1 MSNVLEIEN
10 GYFAYNNQSITG
22 LFIKK
27 KKNISVIKNLNLK
40 IKHGDKIGIIGR
52 NGSGKSTLLK
62 VLSKEQ
68 SPNSGN
74 LNFPKD
80 LIIGYLPQD
89 LDFYDGRTVIAEV
102 KTVFEDLNNV
112 EKKIAELQKQLESR
126 TDYESSEYLNIINDF
141 NILEEKFRIN
151 GGYEIESQISHILDG
166 LGFSY
171 SDYNRFTNEFSGG
184 WRMRLEL
191 AKILLKKPELILLD
205 EPTNHLD
212 IESIIWLEK
221 WLLEYNG
228 TVLLVSH
235 DKMFLNALTNRTIE
249 ISFSKLNDYKVS
261 YSKYLK
267 LREDRILKQS
277 QAKKNQDKYIK
288 ETQILINKFRAK
300 KNKASFAQ
308 SLIKKLEKLEII
320 EIEKVDD
327 ASMKFQFAKA
337 PHSGKINL
345 IINQASKSYEDLN
358 VLRDVKLELA
368 RGDRVAFVGKN
379 GQGKTTLVKMIM
391 NEIDYSGKIEFGHQ
405 VKLGYYAQ
413 NQVDFL
419 DNEKTILE
427 TIEESIDIGTNK
439 NPRSILGSFLFSN
452 EDVDKK
458 VKVLSGGERARVAL
472 CKLLLKPINLL
483 IMDEPTNHLDITSK
497 NLLKKALKEYDGTL
511 ILVSHDR
518 DFLSNLTDKVY
529 EFYDKNIKEYIGDID
544 VFLKEK
550 KLNNLKELEKQ
561 YEANSN
567 TKNKKSEKSTKKQI
581 NLISKKIS
589 SLERQIEKLENDQKN
604 DDLIL
609 SDPIE
614 FKKLSKSNDFFQKY
628 ENRKNKINNLLD
640 EWNCQV
646 EVLEKLK
653 KSK

>member
-1 MSNVLEIEN
+1 M
-10 GYFAYNNQSITG
+10 
-22 LFIKK
+22 
-27 KKNISVIKNLNLK
+27 ISVNNLSLYFGGQDVFSDVSFMIHK
-40 IKHGDKIGIIGR
+40 GEKIGLVGK

-74 LNFPKD
+74 LNFPRD

-102 KTVFEDLNNV
+102 KTVFVDLNNI
-112 EKKIAELQKQLESR
+112 EKKIAELQKQLERR

-171 SDYNRFTNEFSGG
+171 SDYDRYTNEFSGG

-191 AKILLKKPELILLD
+191 AKILLKKPDLILLD

-235 DKMFLNALTNRTIE
+235 DKLFLNALTNRTIE

-288 ETQILINKFRAK
+288 ETQLLINKFRAK

-345 IINQASKSYEDLN
+345 IIDQASKSYEDLN
-358 VLRDVKLELA
+358 VLRDIKLELV

-497 NLLKKALKEYDGTL
+497 NLLKKALQEYDGTL

-529 EFYDKNIKEYIGDID
+529 EFCDKNIKEYTGDID

-550 KLNNLKELEKQ
+550 KLNNLKQLERQ
-561 YEANSN
+561 NESN
-567 TKNKKSEKSTKKQI
+567 VYVKNNNSEKNTKKQI
-581 NLISKKIS
+581 NLLSKKIS
-589 SLERQIEKLENDQKN
+589 SLERQIEKCENDQKN

-614 FKKLSKSNDFFQKY
+614 FKKLSKSNDFFQMY

-640 EWNCQV
+640 EWNCQIDL
-646 EVLEKLK
+646 LERLK
-653 KSK
+653 KQSK

>member
-1 MSNVLEIEN
+1 M
-10 GYFAYNNQSITG
+10 
-22 LFIKK
+22 
-27 KKNISVIKNLNLK
+27 ISVNNLSLYFGGQDIFSDVSFMIHK
-40 IKHGDKIGIIGR
+40 GEKIGLVGK

-166 LGFSY
+166 LGFIY

-191 AKILLKKPELILLD
+191 AKILLKKPDLILLD

-358 VLRDVKLELA
+358 VLRDVKLELV

-497 NLLKKALKEYDGTL
+497 NLLKKALQEYDGTL

-550 KLNNLKELEKQ
+550 KLNNLKQLEKQ

-567 TKNKKSEKSTKKQI
+567 TKNKKSEKNTKKQI
-581 NLISKKIS
+581 NLLSKKIS
-589 SLERQIEKLENDQKN
+589 SLERQIEKLENNQKN
-604 DDLIL
+604 DDFIL

-614 FKKLSKSNDFFQKY
+614 FKKLSGSNDFFQKY

-640 EWNCQV
+640 EWNYQI
-646 EVLEKLK
+646 ELLEKLK
-653 KSK
+653 KLK

>member
-1 MSNVLEIEN
+1 M
-10 GYFAYNNQSITG
+10 
-22 LFIKK
+22 
-27 KKNISVIKNLNLK
+27 ISVNNLSLYFGGQDIFSDVSFMIHK
-40 IKHGDKIGIIGR
+40 GEKIGLVGK

-112 EKKIAELQKQLESR
+112 EKKIAVLQKQLESR

-141 NILEEKFRIN
+141 NIMEEKFRIN

-191 AKILLKKPELILLD
+191 AKILLKKPDLILLD

-653 KSK
+653 KTK

>member
-1 MSNVLEIEN
+1 M
-10 GYFAYNNQSITG
+10 
-22 LFIKK
+22 
-27 KKNISVIKNLNLK
+27 ISVNNLSLYFGGQDIFSDVSFMIHK
-40 IKHGDKIGIIGR
+40 GEKIGLVGK

-102 KTVFEDLNNV
+102 KTVFEDLNNI
-112 EKKIAELQKQLESR
+112 EKKIAELQKQLERR

-191 AKILLKKPELILLD
+191 AKILLKKPDLILLD

-221 WLLEYNG
+221 WLLGYNG

-358 VLRDVKLELA
+358 VLSDVKLELV

-497 NLLKKALKEYDGTL
+497 NLLKKALQEYDGTL

-550 KLNNLKELEKQ
+550 KLNNLKQLEKQ
-561 YEANSN
+561 YEANRN
-567 TKNKKSEKSTKKQI
+567 TKNKKSEKNTKKQI
-581 NLISKKIS
+581 NLLLKKIS
-589 SLERQIEKLENDQKN
+589 SLERQIEKLENNQKN
-604 DDLIL
+604 DDLII
-609 SDPIE
+609 SNPIE
-614 FKKLSKSNDFFQKY
+614 FKKLSESNDFFQKY

-640 EWNCQV
+640 EWNCQI
-646 EVLEKLK
+646 ELLEKLK
-653 KSK
+653 KTK

>member
-1 MSNVLEIEN
+1 M
-10 GYFAYNNQSITG
+10 
-22 LFIKK
+22 
-27 KKNISVIKNLNLK
+27 ISVNNLTLYFGGQDIFSDVSFMIHK
-40 IKHGDKIGIIGR
+40 GEKIGLVGK

-80 LIIGYLPQD
+80 LVIGYLPQD
-89 LDFYDGRTVIAEV
+89 IDFHDGRTVIGEV
-102 KTVFEDLNNV
+102 KTVFKDLNNI
-112 EKKIAELQKQLESR
+112 EKRISELQIQLEIR
-126 TDYESSEYLNIINDF
+126 TDYDSTEYLNIINDF
-141 NILEEKFRIN
+141 NILEEKFRLN
-151 GGYEIESQISHILDG
+151 GGYEIESQISFILNG

-171 SDYNRFTNEFSGG
+171 SDYERNTNEFSGG

-191 AKILLKKPELILLD
+191 AKILLKKPDLILLD

-221 WLLEYNG
+221 WLLDYTG
-228 TVLLVSH
+228 TILLVSH
-235 DKMFLNALTNRTIE
+235 DKLFLNLLTNRTIE

-308 SLIKKLEKLEII
+308 SLIKKLEKLEVI
-320 EIEKVDD
+320 EIEKIDD

-345 IINQASKSYEDLN
+345 IVDNASKSYDDLN
-358 VLRDVKLELA
+358 VLKDIKLELT
-368 RGDRVAFVGKN
+368 RGDRIAFVGKN

-391 NEIDYSGKIEFGHQ
+391 NEINFSGKIEFGHK

-452 EDVDKK
+452 DDVDKK

-483 IMDEPTNHLDITSK
+483 IMDEPTNHLDMTSK
-497 NLLKKALKEYDGTL
+497 NLLKKALQDYDGTL

-529 EFYDKNIKEYIGDID
+529 EFCNKNIKEYIGDVD
-544 VFLKEK
+544 VFLAEK
-550 KLNNLKELEKQ
+550 KLNNFKQLEKLNETSNQ
-561 YEANSN
+561 TENQNSK
-567 TKNKKSEKSTKKQI
+567 KNIKKQI
-581 NLISKKIS
+581 NLLSKKIN

-604 DDLIL
+604 DDIFL
-609 SDPIE
+609 SDPNK
-614 FKKLSKSNDFFQKY
+614 FKEISFNNDFFKKY
-628 ENRKNKINNLLD
+628 DDRKIKIKNLLN
-640 EWNCQV
+640 EWNIKV
-646 EVLEKLK
+646 DHLEKLK
-653 KSK
+653 KNTK

>member
-1 MSNVLEIEN
+1 M
-10 GYFAYNNQSITG
+10 
-22 LFIKK
+22 
-27 KKNISVIKNLNLK
+27 ISVNNLSLYFGGQDIFSDVSFMIHK
-40 IKHGDKIGIIGR
+40 GEKIGLVGK

-89 LDFYDGRTVIAEV
+89 LDFYDGRTVIGEV
-102 KTVFEDLNNV
+102 KTVFEDLNNI

-151 GGYEIESQISHILDG
+151 GGYEIESQINHILDG

-171 SDYNRFTNEFSGG
+171 SDYNRYTNEFSGG

-191 AKILLKKPELILLD
+191 AKILLKKPDLILLD

-337 PHSGKINL
+337 PRSGKINL

-358 VLRDVKLELA
+358 VLKDVKLELV

-427 TIEESIDIGTNK
+427 TIEETIDIGTNK

-497 NLLKKALKEYDGTL
+497 NLLKKALQEYDGTL

-550 KLNNLKELEKQ
+550 KLNNLKQLEKQ
-561 YEANSN
+561 YEANAN
-567 TKNKKSEKSTKKQI
+567 TKNKKSEKNTKKQI
-581 NLISKKIS
+581 NLLSKKIS

-614 FKKLSKSNDFFQKY
+614 FKKLSKSNDFFQIY

-640 EWNCQV
+640 EWNCQIDL
-646 EVLEKLK
+646 LEKLK
-653 KSK
+653 KQTK

>member
-1 MSNVLEIEN
+1 M
-10 GYFAYNNQSITG
+10 
-22 LFIKK
+22 
-27 KKNISVIKNLNLK
+27 ISVNNLTLYFGGQDIFSDVSFMIHK
-40 IKHGDKIGIIGR
+40 GEKIGLVGK

-102 KTVFEDLNNV
+102 KTVFEDLNNI
-112 EKKIAELQKQLESR
+112 EKKIVELQSQLENR
-126 TDYESSEYLNIINDF
+126 TDYESNEYLNIINDF
-141 NILEEKFRIN
+141 NLFEEKFRLN
-151 GGYEIESQISHILDG
+151 GGYEIESQISHVLEG
-166 LGFSY
+166 LGFGY
-171 SDYNRFTNEFSGG
+171 SDYDRYTNEFSGG

-191 AKILLKKPELILLD
+191 AKILLKKPDLILLD

-221 WLLEYNG
+221 WLLEYSG

-235 DKMFLNALTNRTIE
+235 DKLFLNSLTNRTIE

-261 YSKYLK
+261 YSKYLE

-288 ETQILINKFRAK
+288 ETQMLINKFRAK

-320 EIEKVDD
+320 EIEKIDD

-345 IINQASKSYEDLN
+345 IIDQASKSYEDLD
-358 VLRDVKLELA
+358 VLRDIKLELV

-379 GQGKTTLVKMIM
+379 GQGKTTFVKMIM
-391 NEIDYSGKIEFGHQ
+391 NEIDYTGKIEFGHQ

-427 TIEESIDIGTNK
+427 TIEESIDIGANK

-452 EDVDKK
+452 DDVDKK

-483 IMDEPTNHLDITSK
+483 IMDEPTNHLDMTSK
-497 NLLKKALKEYDGTL
+497 NLLKKALQDYDGTL

-529 EFYDKNIKEYIGDID
+529 EFRDKNIKEYIGDVD
-544 VFLKEK
+544 VFLEEK
-550 KLNNLKELEKQ
+550 KLNNFKQLEKTDETNVQ
-561 YEANSN
+561 TNNKNS
-567 TKNKKSEKSTKKQI
+567 KKITKKQI
-581 NLISKKIS
+581 NILSKKIS
-589 SLERQIEKLENDQKN
+589 SLEQQIEKLENDQKI
-604 DDLIL
+604 DDVFL
-609 SDPIE
+609 SNPNE
-614 FKKLSKSNDFFQKY
+614 FKKLSNNNNFFIKY
-628 ENRKNKINNLLD
+628 DERKIKIKDLMDDWNIKVDALEN
-640 EWNCQV
+640 
-646 EVLEKLK
+646 LK
-653 KSK
+653 KQVK

>member
-1 MSNVLEIEN
+1 M
-10 GYFAYNNQSITG
+10 
-22 LFIKK
+22 
-27 KKNISVIKNLNLK
+27 ISVNNLSLYFGGQDIFSDVSFMIHK
-40 IKHGDKIGIIGR
+40 GEKIGLVGK

-102 KTVFEDLNNV
+102 KTVFENLNNV
-112 EKKIAELQKQLESR
+112 EKKMAELQKQLESR

-171 SDYNRFTNEFSGG
+171 SDYNRYTNEFSGG

-191 AKILLKKPELILLD
+191 AKILLKKPDLILLD

-358 VLRDVKLELA
+358 VLRDVKLELV

-391 NEIDYSGKIEFGHQ
+391 NEIDFSGKIEFGHQ

-497 NLLKKALKEYDGTL
+497 NLLKKALQEYDGTL

-550 KLNNLKELEKQ
+550 KLNNLKQLEKQ
-561 YEANSN
+561 HKANSN
-567 TKNKKSEKSTKKQI
+567 KKNKKSEKNTKKQI
-581 NLISKKIS
+581 NLLSKKIS
-589 SLERQIEKLENDQKN
+589 SLERQIEKFENDQKN

-640 EWNCQV
+640 EWNSQI
-646 EVLEKLK
+646 ELLEKLK
-653 KSK
+653 KK

>member
-1 MSNVLEIEN
+1 M
-10 GYFAYNNQSITG
+10 
-22 LFIKK
+22 
-27 KKNISVIKNLNLK
+27 ISVNNLSLYFGGQDIFSDVSFMIHK
-40 IKHGDKIGIIGR
+40 GEKIGLVGK

-102 KTVFEDLNNV
+102 KTVFEDLNNI
-112 EKKIAELQKQLESR
+112 EKKVAELQKQLESR

-191 AKILLKKPELILLD
+191 AKILLKKPDLILLD

-221 WLLEYNG
+221 WLLDYNG

-320 EIEKVDD
+320 DIEKVDD

-345 IINQASKSYEDLN
+345 IINQASKSYGDLN
-358 VLRDVKLELA
+358 VLRDVKLELV

-497 NLLKKALKEYDGTL
+497 NLLKKALQEYDGTL

-550 KLNNLKELEKQ
+550 KLNNLKQLEKQ

-567 TKNKKSEKSTKKQI
+567 KKNKKSEKNTKKQI
-581 NLISKKIS
+581 NLVSKKIS
-589 SLERQIEKLENDQKN
+589 SLERQIEKLENNQKN
-604 DDLIL
+604 DDFIL

-614 FKKLSKSNDFFQKY
+614 FKKLSESNEFFKKY

-640 EWNCQV
+640 EWNYQI
-646 EVLEKLK
+646 ELLEKLK
-653 KSK
+653 K

>member
-1 MSNVLEIEN
+1 M
-10 GYFAYNNQSITG
+10 
-22 LFIKK
+22 
-27 KKNISVIKNLNLK
+27 ISVNNLSLYFGGQDIFSDVSFMIHK
-40 IKHGDKIGIIGR
+40 GEKIGLVGK

-62 VLSKEQ
+62 VISKEQ

-102 KTVFEDLNNV
+102 KTVFEDLNNI

-171 SDYNRFTNEFSGG
+171 SDYNRYTNEFSGG

-191 AKILLKKPELILLD
+191 AKILLKKPDLILLD

-228 TVLLVSH
+228 TILLVSH
-235 DKMFLNALTNRTIE
+235 DKMFLNTLTNRTIE

-337 PHSGKINL
+337 PRSGKINL

-358 VLRDVKLELA
+358 VLKDVKLELV

-427 TIEESIDIGTNK
+427 TIEESIDIGANK

-497 NLLKKALKEYDGTL
+497 NLLKKALQEYDGTL

-550 KLNNLKELEKQ
+550 KLNNLKQLEKQ
-561 YEANSN
+561 YEANAN
-567 TKNKKSEKSTKKQI
+567 TKNKKSEKNTKKQI
-581 NLISKKIS
+581 NLLSKKIS
-589 SLERQIEKLENDQKN
+589 SLERQIEKLENNQKN

-640 EWNCQV
+640 EWNCQI
-646 EVLEKLK
+646 ELLEKLK
-653 KSK
+653 KTK

>member
-1 MSNVLEIEN
+1 M
-10 GYFAYNNQSITG
+10 
-22 LFIKK
+22 
-27 KKNISVIKNLNLK
+27 ISVNNLSLYFGGQDIFSDVSFMIHK
-40 IKHGDKIGIIGR
+40 GEKIGLVGK

-74 LNFPKD
+74 LNFPKE

-102 KTVFEDLNNV
+102 KTVFEELNNI
-112 EKKIAELQKQLESR
+112 EKKIAELQSQLETR
-126 TDYESSEYLNIINDF
+126 TDYESNEYLNIINDF
-141 NILEEKFRIN
+141 NLLEEKFRLN
-151 GGYEIESQISHILDG
+151 GGYEIESQISHVLEG
-166 LGFSY
+166 LGFGY
-171 SDYNRFTNEFSGG
+171 SDYDRYTNEFSGG

-191 AKILLKKPELILLD
+191 AKILLKKPDLILLD

-221 WLLEYNG
+221 WLQEYSG
-228 TVLLVSH
+228 TVILVSH
-235 DKMFLNALTNRTIE
+235 DKLFLNSLTNRTIE

-261 YSKYLK
+261 YSKYLE

-288 ETQILINKFRAK
+288 ETQMLINKFRAK

-320 EIEKVDD
+320 EVEKIDD

-345 IINQASKSYEDLN
+345 IIDQATKSYEDLN
-358 VLRDVKLELA
+358 VLRDVKLELV

-391 NEIDYSGKIEFGHQ
+391 NEIDYTGKIELGHQ

-427 TIEESIDIGTNK
+427 TIEESIDIGANK

-452 EDVDKK
+452 DDVDKK

-483 IMDEPTNHLDITSK
+483 IMDEPTNHLDMTSK
-497 NLLKKALKEYDGTL
+497 NLLKKALQDYDGTL

-518 DFLSNLTDKVY
+518 DFLSNLTHKVY
-529 EFYDKNIKEYIGDID
+529 EFRDKNIKEYIGDVD
-544 VFLKEK
+544 VFLSEK
-550 KLNNLKELEKQ
+550 KLNNFKQLEKTDETNVQ
-561 YEANSN
+561 TNNKNS
-567 TKNKKSEKSTKKQI
+567 KKITKKQI
-581 NLISKKIS
+581 NILLKKIS
-589 SLERQIEKLENDQKN
+589 SLEQQIEKLENDQKI
-604 DDLIL
+604 DDVFL
-609 SDPIE
+609 SNTNE
-614 FKKLSKSNDFFQKY
+614 FKKLSNNNNFFIKY
-628 ENRKNKINNLLD
+628 DERKIKIKDLMDDWNIKVDALEN
-640 EWNCQV
+640 
-646 EVLEKLK
+646 LK
-653 KSK
+653 KQVK

>member
-1 MSNVLEIEN
+1 M
-10 GYFAYNNQSITG
+10 
-22 LFIKK
+22 
-27 KKNISVIKNLNLK
+27 ISVNNLTLYFGGQDIFSDVSFMIHK
-40 IKHGDKIGIIGR
+40 GEKIGLVGK

-74 LNFPKD
+74 LNFPKE

-102 KTVFEDLNNV
+102 KTVFEDLNNI
-112 EKKIAELQKQLESR
+112 EKKIAELQSQLETR
-126 TDYESSEYLNIINDF
+126 TDYESNEYLNIINDF
-141 NILEEKFRIN
+141 NLLEEKFRLN
-151 GGYEIESQISHILDG
+151 GGYEIESQISHVLEG
-166 LGFSY
+166 LGFGY
-171 SDYNRFTNEFSGG
+171 SDYDRYTNEFSGG

-191 AKILLKKPELILLD
+191 AKILLKKPDLILLD

-221 WLLEYNG
+221 WLQEYSG
-228 TVLLVSH
+228 TVILVSH
-235 DKMFLNALTNRTIE
+235 DKLFLNSLTNRTIE

-261 YSKYLK
+261 YSKYLE

-288 ETQILINKFRAK
+288 ETQVLINKFRAK

-320 EIEKVDD
+320 EVEKIDD

-345 IINQASKSYEDLN
+345 IIDQATKSYEDLN
-358 VLRDVKLELA
+358 VLRDVKLELV

-391 NEIDYSGKIEFGHQ
+391 NEIDYTGKIEVGHQ

-427 TIEESIDIGTNK
+427 TIEESIDIGANK

-452 EDVDKK
+452 DDVDKK

-483 IMDEPTNHLDITSK
+483 IMDEPTNHLDMTSK
-497 NLLKKALKEYDGTL
+497 NLLKKALQDYDGTL

-518 DFLSNLTDKVY
+518 DFLSNLTHKVY
-529 EFYDKNIKEYIGDID
+529 EFRDKNIKEYIGDVD
-544 VFLKEK
+544 VFLAEK
-550 KLNNLKELEKQ
+550 KLNNFKQLEKTDETNVQ
-561 YEANSN
+561 TNNKNS
-567 TKNKKSEKSTKKQI
+567 KKITKKQI
-581 NLISKKIS
+581 NILSKKIS
-589 SLERQIEKLENDQKN
+589 SLEQQIEKLENDQKI
-604 DDLIL
+604 DDVFL
-609 SDPIE
+609 SNPNE
-614 FKKLSKSNDFFQKY
+614 FKKLSNNNFFIKY
-628 ENRKNKINNLLD
+628 DERKIKIKDLMDDWNIKVDALEN
-640 EWNCQV
+640 
-646 EVLEKLK
+646 LK
-653 KSK
+653 KQVK